1 MIEDKVKTFFSGY
14 AVDFDSIYGDGK
26 KRGIVSKFFDDKFR
40 SAMFGRYKN
49 TIKFAEQNNIS
60 SVLDIG
66 CGSGVYMQT
75 LNSKGIKVAGVDL
88 SEQMIN
94 LTRKRLEKNS
104 LSHNELVVGS
114 YLDINLK
121 EKYDISIL
129 MGFFDYIQNPHEVLI
144 KAIKD
149 SNKHVLASFPKKGGL
164 LYFQRRF
171 RYWLRN
177 CPLYF
182 YSNNDLQN
190 LLKKLDKDYS
200 IIDND
205 REFFVTINI

>member
-26 KRGIVSKFFDDKFR
+26 KRGILSKFFDDKFR
-40 SAMFGRYKN
+40 SAMFGRYKK

-60 SVLDIG
+60 SVLDVG

-75 LNSKGIKVAGVDL
+75 LNSKGIKVSGVDL
-88 SEQMIN
+88 SDQMIN
-94 LTRKRLEKNS
+94 LTKKRLEKNS
-104 LSHNELVVGS
+104 LFYKELVIGS
-114 YLDINLK
+114 YLNINLK

-144 KAIKD
+144 KAIND
-149 SNKHVLASFPKKGGL
+149 SNKYVLASFPKKGGL
-164 LYFQRRF
+164 LYLQRRF
-171 RYWLRN
+171 RYWLSN

-182 YSNNDLQN
+182 YSKNDLEK
-190 LLKKLDKDYS
+190 LLNRLDKEYS

-205 REFFVTINI
+205 REFFVIINI